1 MAIQIKPN
9 QPDEKK
15 EKDKLTRIRNNSRE
29 IEEQCE
35 RIDPLSTVGTSA
47 MVFPE
52 KISTVRSGMAVKHC
66 SQRVVLD
73 HPEFPFI
80 FTGAENE
87 FGQRSSWNI
96 KATDDY
102 QLMRVFRKFSAYPNS
117 TTAYIFK
124 NLRTGKYIC
133 KIIKPC
139 EHLIEKFGFRM
150 NNHMGGRMEGDILP
164 KGTVIAQSSSYVNDN
179 YCAGVNLRF
188 AYAVL
193 PELTEDAIVIS
204 TDAAKMLEY
213 SFVDVVD
220 VTLKNNAFLLNRYGD
235 QNHYKPFPDI
245 GEEVKN
251 DVICSIREN
260 SYMSSA
266 SEARIPHINDKAKF
280 THGGIIAD
288 IDIYTNVDLENEQLN
303 YYLNEIRRWYSD
315 IYAYIST
322 IISDPNQ
329 DDTSL
334 LDIYH
339 QAEKYLTPA
348 TWVTKEYI
356 QDTVIKFTVL
366 QPKRIRHGQKI
377 VGRFGNKSV
386 IAKIVPTHLMP
397 KTDDGRPIHMLANA
411 LAVPN
416 RIIAFAT
423 YEATMTFMKERM
435 EQHIRKMVQSGVS
448 KDEIILLV
456 RDFVYIFNHNEA
468 NELERLYKLN
478 KDDVYNDIIKNGIY
492 LQIPPFDEVC
502 VRDAILEAYD
512 KYPEIMKRYDVYT
525 KLRHRW
531 IKLDTPHAIGYQYT
545 WVLKQEPA
553 KYMSVVSVGRT
564 TYYDHP
570 VKTRQVNNNLRLFS
584 DNPIKFGEYDTY
596 NFLAGVGVRAFA
608 KITSYFRGS
617 QYEENS
623 VLMSQL
629 NNVGID
635 TSRYNKFPQLDNL
648 KNVLRFM
655 GVRLKQDI
663 FGCRTIGN
671 IDEEFE
677 VMINNCRVKISI
689 PDLRFM
695 LIIHAHY
702 LKYVQE
708 IKGTVNLDIFYNKII
723 NETDTFKNL
732 SEEEIKRILEMFTEI
747 LPVLQQMKQYK

>member
-1 MAIQIKPN
+1 MALQNDQEPKRKRRMHL
-9 QPDEKK
+9 Q
-15 EKDKLTRIRNNSRE
+15 NNSNE
-29 IEEQCE
+29 IEIQCDK
-35 RIDPLSTVGTSA
+35 IDPLSTVGVSA
-47 MVFPE
+47 MGFPE
-52 KISTVRSGMAVKHC
+52 KISSVRSSMCTKHT
-66 SQRVVLD
+66 SQRVVID
-73 HPEFPFI
+73 NPEFPYI

-87 FGQRSSWNI
+87 FGQRSSWNV

-102 QLMRVFRKFSAYPNS
+102 QLMRIFRKFSQFPQS

-124 NLRTGKYIC
+124 NLRTGKFIC
-133 KIIKPC
+133 KIVKPC
-139 EHLIEKFGFRM
+139 EHLIEKYGFRM
-150 NNHMGGRMEGDILP
+150 NNNMTNHLEGDILP
-164 KGTVIAQSSSYVNDN
+164 KGSIIAQSSSYVNDN

-193 PELTEDAIVIS
+193 PELTEDALVIS

-213 SFVDVVD
+213 SFVDIVD

-235 QNHYKPFPDI
+235 DEHYKPFPDI

-251 DVICSIREN
+251 DVLCSIREN
-260 SYMSSA
+260 SYMSAA
-266 SEARIPHINDKAKF
+266 SEARIPHINDKAKYS
-280 THGGIIAD
+280 HGIVAD
-288 IDIYTNVDLENEQLN
+288 IDIYTNVDLEHEQLK
-303 YYLNEIRRWYSD
+303 YYHNEIRRWYSD

-322 IISDPNQ
+322 IISDPYQ

-356 QDTVIKFTVL
+356 QDTVIKFTML
-366 QPKRIRHGQKI
+366 QPKKIRCGQKV

-423 YEATMTFMKERM
+423 YEATMTFMKDRM
-435 EQHIRKMVQSGVS
+435 EQHIRRMVQDNVS
-448 KDEIILLV
+448 RDDIVFLV
-456 RDFVYIFNHNEA
+456 RDFLRIFNEHESD
-468 NELERLYKLN
+468 ELERVYRLKPEET
-478 KDDVYNDIIKNGIY
+478 YNDIIKNGIY
-492 LQIPPFDEVC
+492 IHIPPFNEQC
-502 VRDAILEAYD
+502 VRDSILTAYET
-512 KYPEIMKRYDVYT
+512 YPEILKRYDVYT

-531 IKLDTPHAIGYQYT
+531 IKLDEPHAIGYQYT

-596 NFLAGVGVRAFA
+596 NFLAGVGVRAFS
-608 KITSYFRGS
+608 KITTYFRGS

-629 NNVGID
+629 NNVGINLD
-635 TSRYNKFPQLDNL
+635 KYNKFPQLDNL
-648 KNVLRFM
+648 RNVLRFM
-655 GVRLKQDI
+655 GVKLKPDI

-671 IDEEFE
+671 IDEIYE

-689 PDLRFM
+689 PDLRYM
-695 LIIHAHY
+695 LILHAHY
-702 LKYVQE
+702 LRYEKE
-708 IKGTVNLDIFYNKII
+708 NHGTINLDEFYKTILENTI
-723 NETDTFKNL
+723 TFKELPSDYVN
-732 SEEEIKRILEMFTEI
+732 SILEKFTEI
-747 LPVLQQMKQYK
+747 LPILQQMKQYK

>member
-1 MAIQIKPN
+1 MARMQ
-9 QPDEKK
+9 
-15 EKDKLTRIRNNSRE
+15 NNSHE
-29 IEEQCE
+29 IESQCNK
-35 RIDPLSTVGTSA
+35 IDPLATVGVSA
-47 MVFPE
+47 MGFPE
-52 KISTVRSGMAVKHC
+52 KISTVRSGMCTKHT

-73 HPEFPFI
+73 HPEFPYI

-133 KIIKPC
+133 KIVRPC

-150 NNHMGGRMEGDILP
+150 NNNMTGRMEGDILP

-204 TDAAKMLEY
+204 EDAAKMLEY

-245 GEEVKN
+245 GEEVQN

-266 SEARIPHINDKAKF
+266 SEARVPHINDKEKF
-280 THGGIIAD
+280 THGGIVAD

-356 QDTVIKFTVL
+356 QDTVIKFTIL
-366 QPKRIRHGQKI
+366 QPKRIRRGQKI

-386 IAKIVPTHLMP
+386 IAIIVPTHLMP
-397 KTDDGRPIHMLANA
+397 RTDDGRPIHMLANA

-435 EQHIRKMVQSGVS
+435 EQHVRKMVENGASMDDVV
-448 KDEIILLV
+448 LTV
-456 RDFVYIFNHNEA
+456 RDFLYIFNHKEA
-468 NELERLYKLN
+468 AELERVYKLD
-478 KDDVYNDIIKNGIY
+478 KERTYNDIIKNGIY

-502 VRDAILEAYD
+502 VRDAILEAYE
-512 KYPEIMKRYDVYT
+512 KYPDIMKRYSVYT

-531 IKLDTPHAIGYQYT
+531 IKLDTQHAIGYQYT

-596 NFLAGVGVRAFA
+596 NFLAGVGVRAFS

-623 VLMSQL
+623 ILMSQL
-629 NNVGID
+629 NNVGINLD
-635 TSRYNKFPQLDNL
+635 KYNKFPQLDNL

-671 IDEEFE
+671 VDETFE
-677 VMINNCRVKISI
+677 VMINNCRVNISI
-689 PDLRFM
+689 PDLRYM
-695 LIIHAHY
+695 LILHSHY
-702 LKYVQE
+702 LKCAQE
-708 IKGTVNLDIFYNKII
+708 IKGTINLDEFFAKII
-723 NETDTFKNL
+723 KETELFKGLSDNEVR
-732 SEEEIKRILEMFTEI
+732 RILEMFTEM

>member
-1 MAIQIKPN
+1 M
-9 QPDEKK
+9 
-15 EKDKLTRIRNNSRE
+15 T
-29 IEEQCE
+29 
-35 RIDPLSTVGTSA
+35 
-47 MVFPE
+47 
-52 KISTVRSGMAVKHC
+52 
-66 SQRVVLD
+66 
-73 HPEFPFI
+73 
-80 FTGAENE
+80 
-87 FGQRSSWNI
+87 
-96 KATDDY
+96 
-102 QLMRVFRKFSAYPNS
+102 
-117 TTAYIFK
+117 
-124 NLRTGKYIC
+124 
-133 KIIKPC
+133 
-139 EHLIEKFGFRM
+139 
-150 NNHMGGRMEGDILP
+150 GRMEGDILP
-164 KGTVIAQSSSYVNDN
+164 KGSIIAQSSSYVNDN

-193 PELTEDAIVIS
+193 PELTEDALIIS
-204 TDAAKMLEY
+204 EDAAKMLEY

-245 GEEVKN
+245 GEEVVN
-251 DVICSIREN
+251 DVLCSIREN

-266 SEARIPHINDKAKF
+266 SEALIPHINDKAKF
-280 THGGIIAD
+280 SHGIVAD

-303 YYLNEIRRWYSD
+303 YYLSEIRRWYSD

-322 IISDPNQ
+322 IISDPYQ

-356 QDTVIKFTVL
+356 QDTVIKFTML
-366 QPKRIRHGQKI
+366 QPKKIRRGQKV

-386 IAKIVPTHLMP
+386 IAGIIPTHLMP

-423 YEATMTFMKERM
+423 YEATITFMKDRM
-435 EQHIRKMVQSGVS
+435 EQHIKKMVENGASM
-448 KDEIILLV
+448 DEVVLLA
-456 RDFVYIFNHNEA
+456 RDFLYIFNHQEA
-468 NELERLYKLN
+468 EELERLYQLDKE
-478 KDDVYNDIIKNGIY
+478 KIYNDIIKNGLYI
-492 LQIPPFDEVC
+492 QIPPFDEVC
-502 VRDAILEAYD
+502 VRDAILEAYE
-512 KYPEIMKRYDVYT
+512 KYPDILKRYYVYT

-531 IKLDTPHAIGYQYT
+531 IRLNTPHAIGYQYT
-545 WVLKQEPA
+545 WVLKQEPS

-596 NFLAGVGVRAFA
+596 NFLAGVGVRSFS
-608 KITSYFRGS
+608 KITTYFRGS

-629 NNVGID
+629 NNIGID
-635 TSRYNKFPQLDNL
+635 MTKYNKFPQLDNL

-655 GVRLKQDI
+655 GVKLNPDI

-671 IDEEFE
+671 IDEIFE
-677 VMINNCRVKISI
+677 VMINNCRVNISI

-695 LIIHAHY
+695 LILHSYY
-702 LKYVQE
+702 LKYEERVN
-708 IKGTVNLDIFYNKII
+708 GVVNLDEFYDGILK
-723 NETDTFKNL
+723 ETDTFKGMPDDY
-732 SEEEIKRILEMFTEI
+732 IKSTLEKFTEL
-747 LPVLQQMKQYK
+747 LPILQQMKQYK

>member
-1 MAIQIKPN
+1 MAKKVQSN
-9 QPDEKK
+9 QPEEKK
-15 EKDKLTRIRNNSRE
+15 KKLTVIRNNSHE
-29 IEEQCE
+29 IEDQCAK
-35 RIDPLSTVGTSA
+35 IDPLSTVGVSS
-47 MVFPE
+47 MGFPE
-52 KISTVRSGMAVKHC
+52 KISTVRSGMCTKHT

-73 HPEFPFI
+73 HPEFPYI
-80 FTGAENE
+80 YTGAENE

-102 QLMRVFRKFSAYPNS
+102 QLMRVFRKFSAYPQS

-124 NLRTGKYIC
+124 NLRTGKFIC
-133 KIIKPC
+133 KIVKPC

-150 NNHMGGRMEGDILP
+150 NNHMNGRMEGDILP
-164 KGTVIAQSSSYVNDN
+164 KGTIIAQSSSYVNDN
-179 YCAGVNLRF
+179 YCAGVNIRF

-204 TDAAKMLEY
+204 EDAAKMLEY

-235 QNHYKPFPDI
+235 QDHYKPFPDI
-245 GEEVKN
+245 GEEVQN

-280 THGGIIAD
+280 THGGIVAD
-288 IDIYTNVDLENEQLN
+288 IDIYTNIDLENEQLN

-329 DDTSL
+329 DDVSL

-356 QDTVIKFTVL
+356 QDTVIKFTIL
-366 QPKRIRHGQKI
+366 QPKRIRRGQKI

-386 IAKIVPTHLMP
+386 IADIVPTHLMP

-435 EQHIRKMVQSGVS
+435 EQHIRHMVEMGSSMDDVV
-448 KDEIILLV
+448 LAV
-456 RDFVYIFNHNEA
+456 RDFINIFNRQEA
-468 NELERLYKLN
+468 DELERVYHTN
-478 KDDVYNDIIKNGIY
+478 REEIYNDIIKNGIY
-492 LQIPPFDEVC
+492 LNIPPFNEIC
-502 VRDAILEAYD
+502 VRDAILESYE
-512 KYPEIMKRYDVYT
+512 KYPDIMKRYDVYT

-596 NFLAGVGVRAFA
+596 NFLAGVGVRAFS

-635 TSRYNKFPQLDNL
+635 MEKYNKFPQLDNL

-655 GVRLKQDI
+655 GVSLKPDI

-671 IDEEFE
+671 SDEIFE
-677 VMINNCRVKISI
+677 VMINNCRVHISI
-689 PDLRFM
+689 PDLRYM
-695 LIIHAHY
+695 LILHAHY
-702 LKYVQE
+702 LRYEQE
-708 IKGTVNLDIFYNKII
+708 VKSTINLDLFYDKILKETKTFEGLS
-723 NETDTFKNL
+723 NEEV
-732 SEEEIKRILEMFTEI
+732 SIILGKFTEI
-747 LPVLQQMKQYK
+747 LPILQQMKQYK

>member
-1 MAIQIKPN
+1 MA
-9 QPDEKK
+9 
-15 EKDKLTRIRNNSRE
+15 KLMNNSHE
-29 IEEQCE
+29 IEDQCAHV
-35 RIDPLSTVGTSA
+35 DPLSTVGVSA
-47 MVFPE
+47 MGFPE
-52 KISTVRSGMAVKHC
+52 KISSVRAGMCTKHT

-73 HPEFPFI
+73 HPEFPYV

-87 FGQRSSWNI
+87 FGERSSWNI
-96 KATDDY
+96 KANDDY
-102 QLMRVFRKFSAYPNS
+102 QLMKVFRKFSAFPNS

-124 NLRTGKYIC
+124 NLRTGKFIC
-133 KIIKPC
+133 KLVKPC
-139 EHLIEKFGFRM
+139 EHLIEKYGFRM
-150 NNHMGGRMEGDILP
+150 NNNMNGRMEGDILP
-164 KGTVIAQSSSYVNDN
+164 KGSIIAQSSSYVNDN

-193 PELTEDAIVIS
+193 PELTEDALVIS
-204 TDAAKMLEY
+204 EDAAKMLEY
-213 SFVDVVD
+213 SFVEVVD

-245 GEEVKN
+245 GEEVQN
-251 DVICSIREN
+251 DVLCSIREN

-266 SEARIPHINDKAKF
+266 AEARIPHINDKAKYS
-280 THGGIIAD
+280 HGGIVAD

-356 QDTVIKFTVL
+356 QDTVIKFTML
-366 QPKRIRHGQKI
+366 QPKKIRCGQKV

-386 IAKIVPTHLMP
+386 IAMIVPTHLMP

-423 YEATMTFMKERM
+423 YEGTITFMKERM
-435 EQHIRKMVQSGVS
+435 DQHIRKLAAEGKTTMDDIMC
-448 KDEIILLV
+448 KV
-456 RDFVYIFNHNEA
+456 RDFVTIFNQHEGD
-468 NELERLYKLN
+468 ELERIYREN
-478 KDDVYNDIIKNGIY
+478 KEKIYNDTIKNGIY
-492 LQIPPFDEVC
+492 IHIPPFNEQC
-502 VRDAILEAYD
+502 SRDAILEAYE
-512 KYPEIMKRYDVYT
+512 KYPDILKRYYVYT

-635 TSRYNKFPQLDNL
+635 MSKYNKFPQLDNL

-671 IDEEFE
+671 VDEIFE

-689 PDLRFM
+689 PDLRYM
-695 LIIHAHY
+695 LILHAHY
-702 LKYVQE
+702 IKYTLE
-708 IKGTVNLDIFYNKII
+708 INGTINLDVFYNKIL
-723 NETDTFKNL
+723 NETETFKGL
-732 SEEEIKRILEMFTEI
+732 PDEQIKNVLEKFTEM
-747 LPVLQQMKQYK
+747 LPILQQMKQYK

>member
-1 MAIQIKPN
+1 MGMQIKNSEEPEVKRKRMVRL
-9 QPDEKK
+9 Q
-15 EKDKLTRIRNNSRE
+15 NNSNE
-29 IEEQCE
+29 IEDQCE
-35 RIDPLSTVGTSA
+35 RIDPLSTVGVSA
-47 MVFPE
+47 MGFPE
-52 KISTVRSGMAVKHC
+52 KISSVRSSMCTKHT
-66 SQRVVLD
+66 SQRVVID
-73 HPEFPFI
+73 HPEFPYV

-87 FGQRSSWNI
+87 FGQRSSWNV

-102 QLMRVFRKFSAYPNS
+102 QLMRVFRKFSVFPNS

-124 NLRTGKYIC
+124 NLRTGKFIC
-133 KIIKPC
+133 KIVKPC
-139 EHLIEKFGFRM
+139 EHLIEKYGFRM
-150 NNHMGGRMEGDILP
+150 NNNMGGKLEGDILP
-164 KGTVIAQSSSYVNDN
+164 KGSIIAQSSSYVNDN

-193 PELTEDAIVIS
+193 PELTEDALVIS

-235 QNHYKPFPDI
+235 QDHYKPFPDI

-251 DVICSIREN
+251 DVLCSIREN

-266 SEARIPHINDKAKF
+266 SEARIPHINDKAKYS
-280 THGGIIAD
+280 HGIVAD

-322 IISDPNQ
+322 IISDPYQ

-356 QDTVIKFTVL
+356 QDTVIKFTML
-366 QPKRIRHGQKI
+366 QPKKIRCGQKV

-386 IAKIVPTHLMP
+386 IAMIVPTHLMP

-423 YEATMTFMKERM
+423 YEGTMTFMRDRM
-435 EQHIRKMVQSGVS
+435 NQHIQEMVKNNASM
-448 KDEIILLV
+448 DEIMLLA
-456 RDFVYIFNHNEA
+456 RDFTSIFDEHEGS
-468 NELERLYKLN
+468 ELMRLYKLDP
-478 KDDVYNDIIKNGIY
+478 KGIYDDIVNNGIY
-492 LQIPPFDEVC
+492 IQIPPFNEKC
-502 VRDAILEAYD
+502 VRDSILEAYE
-512 KYPEIMKRYDVYT
+512 KYPDILKRYRVFT

-531 IKLDTPHAIGYQYT
+531 IELDEPHAIGYQYT

-596 NFLAGVGVRAFA
+596 NFLAGVGVRAFS
-608 KITSYFRGS
+608 KITTYFRGS
-617 QYEENS
+617 QYESNS

-635 TSRYNKFPQLDNL
+635 MSKYNKFPQLDNL
-648 KNVLRFM
+648 KNTLRFM
-655 GVRLKQDI
+655 GVKLKPDI

-671 IDEEFE
+671 IDDIYE
-677 VMINNCRVKISI
+677 VMINNCRVSISI
-689 PDLRFM
+689 PDLRYM
-695 LIIHAHY
+695 LILHAHY
-702 LKYVQE
+702 LRYE
-708 IKGTVNLDIFYNKII
+708 RETHSTINLDEFYNAILT
-723 NETDTFKNL
+723 NTETFKGL
-732 SEEEIKRILEMFTEI
+732 PDDYVKSTLEKFTEL
-747 LPVLQQMKQYK
+747 LPILQQMKQYK

>member
-1 MAIQIKPN
+1 M
-9 QPDEKK
+9 
-15 EKDKLTRIRNNSRE
+15 RI
-29 IEEQCE
+29 
-35 RIDPLSTVGTSA
+35 
-47 MVFPE
+47 
-52 KISTVRSGMAVKHC
+52 
-66 SQRVVLD
+66 
-73 HPEFPFI
+73 
-80 FTGAENE
+80 
-87 FGQRSSWNI
+87 
-96 KATDDY
+96 
-102 QLMRVFRKFSAYPNS
+102 FRKFSAFPNS

-124 NLRTGKYIC
+124 NLKTGKFIC
-133 KIIKPC
+133 KIVKPC
-139 EHLIEKFGFRM
+139 EHLIEKYGFRM
-150 NNHMGGRMEGDILP
+150 NNNMTGRMEGDILP
-164 KGTVIAQSSSYVNDN
+164 KGSIIAQSSSYVNDN

-193 PELTEDAIVIS
+193 PELTEDALIIS
-204 TDAAKMLEY
+204 EDAAKMLEY

-245 GEEVKN
+245 GEEVVN
-251 DVICSIREN
+251 DVLCSIREN

-266 SEARIPHINDKAKF
+266 SEALIPHINDKAKF
-280 THGGIIAD
+280 SHGIVAD

-303 YYLNEIRRWYSD
+303 YYLSEIRRWYSD

-322 IISDPNQ
+322 IISDPYQ

-356 QDTVIKFTVL
+356 QDTVIKFTML
-366 QPKRIRHGQKI
+366 QPKKIRRGQKV

-386 IAKIVPTHLMP
+386 IAGIIPTHLMP

-423 YEATMTFMKERM
+423 YEATITFMKDRM
-435 EQHIRKMVQSGVS
+435 EQHIKKMVENGASM
-448 KDEIILLV
+448 DEVVLLA
-456 RDFVYIFNHNEA
+456 RDFLYIFNHQEA
-468 NELERLYKLN
+468 EELERLYQLDKE
-478 KDDVYNDIIKNGIY
+478 KIYNDIIKNGLYI
-492 LQIPPFDEVC
+492 QIPPFDEVC
-502 VRDAILEAYD
+502 VRDAILEAYE
-512 KYPEIMKRYDVYT
+512 KYPDILKRYYVYT

-531 IKLDTPHAIGYQYT
+531 IRLNTPHAIGYQYT
-545 WVLKQEPA
+545 WVLKQEPS

-596 NFLAGVGVRAFA
+596 NFLAGVGVRSFS
-608 KITSYFRGS
+608 KITTYFRGS

-629 NNVGID
+629 NNIGID
-635 TSRYNKFPQLDNL
+635 MTKYNKFPQLDNL

-655 GVRLKQDI
+655 GVKLNPDI

-671 IDEEFE
+671 IDEIFE
-677 VMINNCRVKISI
+677 VMINNCRVNISI

-695 LIIHAHY
+695 LILHSYY
-702 LKYVQE
+702 LKYEERVN
-708 IKGTVNLDIFYNKII
+708 GVVNLDEFYDGILK
-723 NETDTFKNL
+723 ETDTFKGMPDDY
-732 SEEEIKRILEMFTEI
+732 IKSTLEKFTEL
-747 LPVLQQMKQYK
+747 LPILQQMKQYK

>member
-1 MAIQIKPN
+1 MHRIQ
-9 QPDEKK
+9 
-15 EKDKLTRIRNNSRE
+15 NNSHE
-29 IEEQCE
+29 IEDRCEQ
-35 RIDPLSTVGTSA
+35 INPLSTVGVSA
-47 MVFPE
+47 MGFPE
-52 KISTVRSGMAVKHC
+52 KISSVRATMFAKHT
-66 SQRVVLD
+66 SQRVVID
-73 HPEFPFI
+73 NPEFPYL

-87 FGQRSSWNI
+87 FGQRSSWNV

-102 QLMRVFRKFSAYPNS
+102 QLMKIFRKFSAFPNS

-124 NLRTGKYIC
+124 NLRTGKFIC
-133 KIIKPC
+133 KIVKPC
-139 EHLIEKFGFRM
+139 EHLIEKYGFRM
-150 NNHMGGRMEGDILP
+150 NNNMTGRMEGDILP
-164 KGTVIAQSSSYVNDN
+164 KGSIIAQSSSYVNDN

-193 PELTEDAIVIS
+193 PELTEDALIIS
-204 TDAAKMLEY
+204 EDAAKRLAY

-245 GEEVKN
+245 GEEVVN
-251 DVICSIREN
+251 DVLCSIREN

-266 SEARIPHINDKAKF
+266 SEALIPHINDKAKF
-280 THGGIIAD
+280 SHGIVAD

-322 IISDPNQ
+322 IIADPYQ

-356 QDTVIKFTVL
+356 QDTVIKFTML
-366 QPKRIRHGQKI
+366 QPKKIRRGQKV

-386 IAKIVPTHLMP
+386 IADIVPTHLMP
-397 KTDDGRPIHMLANA
+397 RTDDGRPIHMLANA

-423 YEATMTFMKERM
+423 YEATVTFMKDRM
-435 EQHIRKMVQSGVS
+435 EQHIRKMVENGESMDDIV
-448 KDEIILLV
+448 LLA
-456 RDFVYIFNHNEA
+456 RDFIYIFDHKEA
-468 NELERLYKLN
+468 AELERLYNLDKEGI
-478 KDDVYNDIIKNGIY
+478 YNDIIKNGLYI
-492 LQIPPFDEVC
+492 QCMPFDDVC
-502 VRDAILEAYD
+502 MRDAILEAYE
-512 KYPEIMKRYDVYT
+512 KYTEILKRYYVYT

-545 WVLKQEPA
+545 WVLKQEPS

-596 NFLAGVGVRAFA
+596 NFLAGVGVRSFS
-608 KITSYFRGS
+608 KITTYFRGS

-629 NNVGID
+629 NNVGINLD
-635 TSRYNKFPQLDNL
+635 RYNKFPQLDNL

-655 GVRLKQDI
+655 GVKLKPDI

-671 IDEEFE
+671 IDDMYE
-677 VMINNCRVKISI
+677 VMINNCRVNISI
-689 PDLRFM
+689 PDLRYM
-695 LIIHAHY
+695 LILYSYY
-702 LKYVQE
+702 LRYEEEVN
-708 IKGTVNLDIFYNKII
+708 GTINLDVFYDII
-723 NETDTFKNL
+723 LKETDTFKGMPDDYIN
-732 SEEEIKRILEMFTEI
+732 STLEKFTEM
-747 LPVLQQMKQYK
+747 LPILQQMKQYT